1 MKRLGIVLVGLVFG
15 VVGLVGAGM
24 SLDSNGAYDVEIYLR
39 EGWNIVAGTLPSD
52 GIAADSEIQ
61 ESDIRAMW
69 YYSPM
74 SEEYMR
80 VHPNLE
86 LNKLQQEDDDI
97 VFTSAMWVY
106 VNKNGYLKYN
116 TLEDYPALGDRQLYA
131 GYNFVTITPDMNE
144 KSFNDFI
151 DCDIEKVYFWHNGN
165 QEWYQASEFAVTGL
179 GVGAIVKVSNDCT
192 LEISSDGVASPPG
205 LPQEIAP
212 NFAVVNAPFY
222 LEAWQVSTS
231 QVQIAIMNN
240 GGIV

>member
-1 MKRLGIVLVGLVFG
+1 MKRLGIVLVGLVLG

-151 DCDIEKVYFWHNGN
+151 DCVKSRKTPFVTAELGRRSLLVPLAAEKSIEEKRP
-165 QEWYQASEFAVTGL
+165 
-179 GVGAIVKVSNDCT
+179 IT
-192 LEISSDGVASPPG
+192 LKE
-205 LPQEIAP
+205 
-212 NFAVVNAPFY
+212 
-222 LEAWQVSTS
+222 LEKEE
-231 QVQIAIMNN
+231 
-240 GGIV
+240 